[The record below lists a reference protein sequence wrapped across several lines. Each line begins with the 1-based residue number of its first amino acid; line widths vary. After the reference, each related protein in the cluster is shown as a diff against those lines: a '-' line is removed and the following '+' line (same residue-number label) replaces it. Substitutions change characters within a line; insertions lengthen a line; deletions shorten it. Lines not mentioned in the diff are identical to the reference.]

1 MQQSGSKTSFDLE
14 PLRQVSSI
22 EEASSIF
29 ARMNSEDFDRCISSL
44 ASEFGVTASV
54 ARASRMT
61 LLFGPEAAPVNLSPR
76 QAKEQGWMTSGTY
89 GPPSTTT
96 SKHVARHASMESR
109 LRARTALVGSTLYS
123 QIWKQAIT
131 PSGRSIPRLRAVGR
145 RISGKDSAS
154 APTILDLPQVGY
166 NTPRATDGSNGGPNQ
181 AGGALSA
188 DVSLTGWA
196 TAKARDEQMARRS
209 PEAAYRF
216 LERPQKSSELGIE
229 VHLTGWATAQARDHF
244 PAHSDAYIAEKK
256 AQGHGMANLNDQV
269 MLSGWTTA
277 AARDWKDSG
286 VDITPRSDNG
296 KDRFDQLP
304 RQAVL
309 SGWPTPMAGTPAQ
322 NGNNEAGNNDSSRKT
337 VAVLSGWPAVTT
349 MTGGQTSRSGDR
361 KDEPL
366 MGGAVQLCGWSDE
379 AHPTGPARL
388 TASGEMLTGCSAGMP
403 SGGQLNPAH
412 SRWLMAL
419 PSVWDQAAPLKAS
432 RAKVCSKATA
442 TPSTRK
448 LRSISSKRLSNQ
460 TPSALTLY
468 ETALKLCL
476 ANHL

>member
-1 MQQSGSKTSFDLE
+1 MTTPTS
-14 PLRQVSSI
+14 PT
-22 EEASSIF
+22 ASS
-29 ARMNSEDFDRCISSL
+29 ST
-44 ASEFGVTASV
+44 TA
-54 ARASRMT
+54 
-61 LLFGPEAAPVNLSPR
+61 NLSAR
-76 QAKEQGWMTSGTY
+76 QAKEMGLLTSGTY
-89 GPPSTTT
+89 GPPSSIS
-96 SKHVARHASMESR
+96 SKTAAHHASMENR

-145 RISGKDSAS
+145 RTSSKDSAS

-188 DVSLTGWA
+188 DAALTGWNTA
-196 TAKARDEQMARRS
+196 TCNSNDQ
-209 PEAAYRF
+209 PETTRG
-216 LERPQKSSELGIE
+216 LQTLGGQA
-229 VHLTGWATAQARDHF
+229 HLTGWNTPATTDYKGGYIGGRMRNGELSTDRLDVTAQ
-244 PAHSDAYIAEKK
+244 
-256 AQGHGMANLNDQV
+256 
-269 MLSGWTTA
+269 
-277 AARDWKDSG
+277 
-286 VDITPRSDNG
+286 
-296 KDRFDQLP
+296 
-304 RQAVL
+304 L

-337 VAVLSGWPAVTT
+337 VAVLSGWPTLVTVPVSEASH
-349 MTGGQTSRSGDR
+349 GQLSGDYR
-361 KDEPL
+361 RALAKMFPMD
-366 MGGAVQLCGWSDE
+366 S
-379 AHPTGPARL
+379 PARL
-388 TASGEMLTGCSAGMP
+388 TVSGEMLIGSSAGME

-432 RAKVCSKATA
+432 RAKGCSKATA

-448 LRSISSKRLSNQ
+448 PRSISSKRLSNP
-460 TPSALTLY
+460 TPSTLTLY